1 MIPYLLGPCKFSDYL
16 LRAGL
21 IVNSISS
28 FIVSAFWCI
37 GFGEWVLLMLMEH
50 MFQIFAALV
59 LLEKDVAPHVFAT
72 LAGNIVSYLFRAD
85 VPEYDSGISKIE
97 KRLWA
102 ACTITVVVL
111 LVGGMWKSNHRSI
124 QYLNRKFSAMS
135 EILAMSNEQMEQIPV
150 TGPLL
155 TPPTSHNLSGS
166 RSSRSSDPVSPAS
179 ASVLGS
185 STWIDGLETLQCVG
199 QGAFGSVYFCR
210 YNKRDAAVKVMTWQ
224 QNKKSKVN
232 PVREAELC
240 LKLRH
245 PNLVQTYT
253 FFTRDVG
260 SKATVQEMWII
271 QEWCDLGTLNNYAS
285 TKPYER
291 PKARARIKDILIEIC
306 KATAYL
312 HASDVIHGD
321 LTSNNVLRQS
331 LDLGEAKV
339 VEEESAVCDSFT
351 CKVCDFGM
359 ARVLEEGI
367 TELLTSQLGTVSH
380 MPPEL
385 LHLEERRLSKKADIW
400 AIGMLLYEIV
410 AGEIPYKGMMVPSI
424 ILFVATGKRLSLP
437 EHVEKY
443 LVDIFHL
450 CQVDLDD
457 RPSAE
462 ELLSILQE
470 GCDAQ

>member
-1 MIPYLLGPCKFSDYL
+1 PMFQATNGTHDGPQKWVMILGWFASSVCGYLGYPCVKAGWITRAFRATCVGYFSCNMIPYLLGPCKFSDYL

-28 FIVSAFWCI
+28 FIVSAFWCV

-135 EILAMSNEQMEQIPV
+135 EILAMSNEQMEKIPE

-155 TPPTSHNLSGS
+155 TPPTSQNLSGS

-351 CKVCDFGM
+351 CKVCDSTRSVWNPSVRIDEFYVPFFPIF
-359 ARVLEEGI
+359 AKCTI
-367 TELLTSQLGTVSH
+367 FYIGT
-380 MPPEL
+380 
-385 LHLEERRLSKKADIW
+385 
-400 AIGMLLYEIV
+400 
-410 AGEIPYKGMMVPSI
+410 
-424 ILFVATGKRLSLP
+424 
-437 EHVEKY
+437 
-443 LVDIFHL
+443 
-450 CQVDLDD
+450 
-457 RPSAE
+457 
-462 ELLSILQE
+462 
-470 GCDAQ
+470 